1 MADLSER
8 VEGPR
13 GVILWERHS
22 VACYC
27 RHIASDNIEIRLM
40 VDDVVVYR
48 QAFASIDAAS
58 EFAIT
63 KMHAYNTP
71 FY

>member
-22 VACYC
+22 VSCC
-27 RHIASDNIEIRLM
+27 CLHIGSKHIEIRLM
-40 VDDVVVYR
+40 VGDVVVYR

-58 EFAIT
+58 EFAIS
-63 KMHAYNTP
+63 KMHVYDTP
-71 FY
+71 F